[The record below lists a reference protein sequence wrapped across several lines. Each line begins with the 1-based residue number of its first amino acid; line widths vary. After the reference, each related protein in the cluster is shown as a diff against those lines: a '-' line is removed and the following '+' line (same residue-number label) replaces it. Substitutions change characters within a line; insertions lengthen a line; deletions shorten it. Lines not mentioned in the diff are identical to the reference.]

1 MDFRQLKWDYRFLK
15 LAGHISSW
23 SKDPSTK
30 VGAVL
35 VDSLNRVI
43 SVGYNGFPRGVDDAE
58 HRYAD
63 REKKY
68 QMVVHAEV
76 NAILMAGAA
85 ARGSMLYVYPSFMV
99 PPICADCCKLAIQA
113 GVARIVGYRI
123 EDDVPLNERQL
134 RWKDS
139 ILVSRTMCDEAG
151 VKYFGI
157 PVHEAMP

>member
-1 MDFRQLKWDYRFLK
+1 MDFRKLKWDHRFLK
-15 LAGHISSW
+15 LAQHISTW
-23 SKDPSTK
+23 SKDPSTQ

-35 VDSLNRVI
+35 TDSFNKVI
-43 SVGYNGFPRGVDDAE
+43 AVGYNGFPHGVEDRE
-58 HRYAD
+58 ERYAD
-63 REKKY
+63 RALKY

-76 NAILMAGAA
+76 NAILMAGDR
-85 ARGSMLYVYPSFMV
+85 ARYSTLYVYPSFMV